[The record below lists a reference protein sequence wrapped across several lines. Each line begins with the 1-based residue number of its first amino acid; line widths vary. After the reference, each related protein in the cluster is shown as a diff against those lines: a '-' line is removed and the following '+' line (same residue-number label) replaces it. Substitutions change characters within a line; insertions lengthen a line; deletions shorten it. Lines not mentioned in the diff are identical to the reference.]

1 MPDRKASFELAI
13 AEYDPKALAS
23 AVDFT
28 KHRFISIELDGQNAY
43 VKGHA
48 SQRAACD
55 HMARAIEEGEPYVP
69 GLVIDLD
76 TGSKAELD
84 VLVFVAPKNI
94 EAVAVMM
101 PREMAIT
108 VNTILKG
115 TLNTPALE
123 APIKLIQQA
132 IDRRH

>member
-1 MPDRKASFELAI
+1 MPDRKANFELAI
-13 AEYDPKALAS
+13 PDYDAKALGS

-28 KHRFISIELDGQNAY
+28 KHRYISVERDDQNTY
-43 VKGHA
+43 VKGHT

-55 HMARAIEEGEPYVP
+55 HMARAVEEGEPYVP

-84 VLVFVAPKNI
+84 LFVFVAPKNI

-132 IDRRH
+132 IDRRN